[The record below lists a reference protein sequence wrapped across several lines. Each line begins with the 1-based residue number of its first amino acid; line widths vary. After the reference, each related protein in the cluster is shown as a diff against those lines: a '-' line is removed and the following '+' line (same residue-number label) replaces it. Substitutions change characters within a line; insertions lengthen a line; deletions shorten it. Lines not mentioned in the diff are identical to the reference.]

1 MSQVVVRAI
10 VIVAVGPPAE
20 KSSRVAPV
28 HSIRCVPS
36 SVDAQHC
43 DDDAVVVVDVVDVE
57 YCWGDGGDDDYGRC
71 CFDCRVWALV
81 SS

>member
-1 MSQVVVRAI
+1 MSQVVVI
-10 VIVAVGPPAE
+10 VIVAVGPPVE

-43 DDDAVVVVDVVDVE
+43 DDDGDVDVE
-57 YCWGDGGDDDYGRC
+57 YCWDDGDDDYGRC